1 MASVNTSGFHRS
13 FAFSCARKAARFEAA
28 RVEADAGGGE
38 VRAEL
43 GHGVQHRSVRLVC
56 LACTFKTLN
65 NAIYERHQRGLSTLF
80 VERDHVG
87 LNIRVSIVACMPC
100 IQQLRLN
107 VVPTVFM

>member
-1 MASVNTSGFHRS
+1 MTFLFSMSTSSVGLYLSAPTSCSVLPLYRYRPPVRS
-13 FAFSCARKAARFEAA
+13 C
-28 RVEADAGGGE
+28 
-38 VRAEL
+38 
-43 GHGVQHRSVRLVC
+43 VQHRSVRLVC

-65 NAIYERHQRGLSTLF
+65 NAIYKRHQRGLSTLF
-80 VERDHVG
+80 VERDHVR